1 MRSEE
6 IDVMPQTLAI
16 VPPGGRSAAGDASPA
31 RDPRYAVLD
40 VATSHAQEYLDG
52 LRSRRVDPGAH
63 IDDLRAAL
71 GRPLTDEGV
80 DPLQVIDDLV
90 RDVEPGLV
98 ASGGPRYFGFVVGGA
113 LPVAVAAD
121 WLVSS
126 WDQNAVGYALS
137 PALSVAEEAAGVWVR
152 DLLDLPSTCSIGFVT
167 GGQMANFTCL
177 AAARNAVLLDAGW
190 DVEGEGLA
198 GAPPLRVFAGEDVHM
213 TIKVACRMLGLGAN
227 RLRMVAADDQGRM
240 IPAELALAL
249 AEHDGPA
256 IVCAQ
261 AGEINTGAFDRFA
274 EIVEICR
281 ARGAWCHIDGAFG
294 LWAAASPTRRR
305 LLDGYEGADSW
316 ATDAHKWLNVPFDCG
331 IAAVADRHAHQ
342 AATAP
347 SKITCIPAHCDDIPW
362 GSDWTPELSRRA
374 RGVPLYAALRALGRS
389 GVAAMI
395 DRCCEHAQRI
405 ADRLAQAD
413 GVEIV
418 NDVVLNQV
426 LVRFA
431 DDDAVTA
438 AVIDRAQRDGTCYP
452 SPSTFRGRA
461 VMRISIVGW
470 QTTTQDIDRSTD
482 AILRTAAAC
491 TSPAAG
497 GDAHT

>member
-1 MRSEE
+1 MYQSLHCA
-6 IDVMPQTLAI
+6 PAGNATAA
-16 VPPGGRSAAGDASPA
+16 GRSLPR

-40 VATSHAQEYLDG
+40 AAMSHAHDYLG
-52 LRSRRVDPGAH
+52 ELRSRSVDPDAR
-63 IDDLRAAL
+63 IDELRSTL

-80 DPLQVIDDLV
+80 DPLTVIDDLV
-90 RDVEPGLV
+90 RDADPGLV

-121 WLVSS
+121 WLVSA
-126 WDQNAVGYALS
+126 WDQNAVGYTLS
-137 PALSVAEEAAGVWVR
+137 PALSVAEETAGGWVR
-152 DLLDLPSTCSIGFVT
+152 ELLGLPSTCSIGFVT

-190 DVEGEGLA
+190 DVEGDGLA
-198 GAPPLRVFAGEDVHM
+198 GAPPLRVFAGEEVHM

-227 RLRMVAADDQGRM
+227 RVRLVPADDQGRM
-240 IPAELALAL
+240 SPAELALAL

-256 IVCAQ
+256 IVCTQ
-261 AGEINTGAFDRFA
+261 AGEINTGAFDPLA
-274 EIVEICR
+274 EIIDVCH

-294 LWAAASPTRRR
+294 LWAAASPGRRR
-305 LLDGYEGADSW
+305 LLDGYEHADSW

-347 SKITCIPAHCDDIPW
+347 SKMACLPSHCDDIPW

-395 DRCCEHAQRI
+395 DRCCDHAERM
-405 ADRLAQAD
+405 AARLRQAD
-413 GVEIV
+413 GVEV
-418 NDVVLNQV
+418 LNDVVLNQV

-438 AVIDRAQRDGTCYP
+438 AVIDRVQRDGTCYP
-452 SPSTFRGRA
+452 SASTFRGRA
-461 VMRISIVGW
+461 AMRISIVGW
-470 QTTTQDIDRSTD
+470 QTTAHDIDRSAE
-482 AILRTAAAC
+482 AILAA
-491 TSPAAG
+491 TRP
-497 GDAHT
+497 